1 MAEAPPALWNRIPV
15 GVEKF
20 KPLFEVVLTF
30 GSNTLQ
36 LPFQKGSSTTAA
48 AACDDDGRCH
58 QVKVAPHARSVK
70 KAQDALF
77 SEPTFSDKST

>member
-20 KPLFEVVLTF
+20 KPLFDVVLTF
-30 GSNTLQ
+30 GSNTLP

-48 AACDDDGRCH
+48 AACDDDGAVSSG
-58 QVKVAPHARSVK
+58 QKTVKSGPHTGA
-70 KAQDALF
+70 
-77 SEPTFSDKST
+77 